1 MDASS
6 LMGGSPGMMSGAS
19 QVNGGAS
26 GGSTSGGSNMFNPMG
41 SMMGGSSGGSGGGTS
56 GPMNMMNTMTGSSS
70 VTGRTSGSGNITY
83 ILYILKN
90 KDKYTEMYKVSTY
103 ILNIIVI
110 GR

>member
-19 QVNGGAS
+19 QVNGEAS

-56 GPMNMMNTMTGSSS
+56 GPMNMMNTITGSSS
-70 VTGRTSGSGNITY
+70 VTGRTSGSGNNTS
-83 ILYILKN
+83 LLKN
-90 KDKYTEMYKVSTY
+90 KNKYTKVNNVSTY